1 MCGIGHGLMA
11 ARIIVETPEQHSA
24 WIRRA
29 SNPAVAAAAQPAL
42 DTDGAK
48 LAEVRP

>member
-1 MCGIGHGLMA
+1 MA

-29 SNPAVAAAAQPAL
+29 SNPALAGAALPAVLPAADAE
-42 DTDGAK
+42 GSK
-48 LAEVRP
+48 VAEVSP

>member
-1 MCGIGHGLMA
+1 MA

-29 SNPAVAAAAQPAL
+29 SNPAVAAATQPAL